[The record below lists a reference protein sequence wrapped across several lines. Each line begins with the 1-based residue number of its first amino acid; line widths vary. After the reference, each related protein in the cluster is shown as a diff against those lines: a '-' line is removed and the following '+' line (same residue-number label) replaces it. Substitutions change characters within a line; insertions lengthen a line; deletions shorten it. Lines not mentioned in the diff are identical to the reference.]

1 MRPSGKPSYRV
12 QTTDAE
18 IDAAIARAKAA
29 EQERPKAIAAVYR
42 LADDTVVIALATGV
56 QVAIPRKL
64 LQGLQ
69 VATPRQLA
77 KIEIEGPGTGLH
89 WPLLDVDHYIPAILT
104 GVFGTRRWMS
114 EIGRRGGMVRSAAKV
129 AASRING
136 RRGGRPRG
144 RRSSFAM

>member
-1 MRPSGKPSYRV
+1 MRKVIAGV

-29 EQERPKAIAAVYR
+29 ERERPKAIAAVYR
-42 LADDTVVIALATGV
+42 LADDTVVITLATGV

-69 VATPRQLA
+69 DATPRQLA
-77 KIEIEGPGTGLH
+77 KVEIGGPGTGLH
-89 WPLLDVDHYIPAILT
+89 WPLLDVDHYVPAVLA

-114 EIGRRGGMVRSAAKV
+114 EIGRRGGMVRSAAK
-129 AASRING
+129 ATASRING
-136 RRGGRPRG
+136 RKGGRPRTQ
-144 RRSSFAM
+144 S

>member
-1 MRPSGKPSYRV
+1 MKKTIARV

-29 EQERPKAIAAVYR
+29 ERNRPMAIAAAHRV
-42 LADDTVVIALATGV
+42 ADDTVVITLATGV

-69 VATPRQLA
+69 GATPRQLA
-77 KIEIEGPGTGLH
+77 KVEIEGPGTGLH
-89 WPLLDVDHYIPAILT
+89 WPLLNVDHYIPAVLA

-114 EIGRRGGMVRSAAKV
+114 EIGRRGGMARSVAKATAA
-129 AASRING
+129 RING
-136 RRGGRPRG
+136 RKGGRPRG
-144 RRSSFAM
+144 QS